1 MKLTAKVALLVAFAV
16 AVVDEAV
23 CSLAFWIISAA
34 VSVTVPPSSEMI
46 SILFVP
52 VEKKMLHLSNPLK
65 KF

>member
-1 MKLTAKVALLVAFAV
+1 MKLTAKVALLVALLVAFAV

-52 VEKKMLHLSNPLK
+52 VEKNVASK
-65 KF
+65 